1 MTRDARDMPLVW
13 IDGEMTGLDP
23 REDLLLE
30 IAVVVTDAELNE
42 LGSFE
47 AVLHQDRNLAVRM
60 MDPEVLRMH
69 TRSGLIADLA
79 VTTSETSIEAV
90 ERQLIDF
97 VHLHDAAGAPAA
109 GSSIAFDRGFLA
121 VVMPDLNDLLHY
133 RSVDVSTVKE
143 LGRRFAPEVLASAPV
158 KERPHRALADVRESI
173 AELRHYVRAG
183 MFRAAPR
190 AGVPSEQIEAAA
202 KAGVAPQ
209 VAGGDHAALL
219 AEARSR
225 AEHPGTG
232 SNTAQCLRECADALE
247 AATGAVVTADH
258 EADADRMYPES
269 EMTYGWGAMQEAY
282 LEGVRSALAAP
293 VQVDEVKLADVIANA
308 YASDSGRLQGVNRHG
323 ERAARAVAEWLRGG
337 GR

>member
-1 MTRDARDMPLVW
+1 MMTRDARDMPLVW

-23 REDLLLE
+23 REELLLE

-47 AVLHQDRNLAVRM
+47 AVLHQNRNLAVRM

-79 VTTSETSIEAV
+79 VTTSEASIEAV

-97 VHLHDAAGAPAA
+97 VHLHDAAGVPAA

-121 VVMPDLNDLLHY
+121 VVMPELNDLLHY
-133 RSVDVSTVKE
+133 RSADVSTVKE
-143 LGRRFAPEVLASAPV
+143 VGRRFAPEVVVSASV

-173 AELRHYVRAG
+173 AKLRHYVRAG
-183 MFRAAPR
+183 LFRAAPK
-190 AGVPSEQIEAAA
+190 AEVTPEQIEAAT
-202 KAGVAPQ
+202 KAGAEAQRGVTAHVKEQ
-209 VAGGDHAALL
+209 DRRFARAALVAASATPQAPGGNHAEL
-219 AEARSR
+219 VAEARSR

-232 SNTAQCLRECADALE
+232 SNTAQCLRECADAL
-247 AATGAVVTADH
+247 AHRVQADDD
-258 EADADRMYPES
+258 EYPDAE
-269 EMTYGWGAMQEAY
+269 TQEY
-282 LEGVRSALAAP
+282 L
-293 VQVDEVKLADVIANA
+293 Q
-308 YASDSGRLQGVNRHG
+308 
-323 ERAARAVAEWLRGG
+323 GG